1 MKFKIARV
9 DVPMNRSG
17 RCYTK
22 KLWENISK
30 KNETYN
36 IYIEPRGEEEEVSLT
51 DICGI
56 VDKIW
61 ITAHGWVMA
70 DAKMFENH
78 YKWSLI
84 AEMVANNVIKK
95 SQIKLFPS
103 GTGFLDENQTVTD
116 YTLEAFDLEIEDKK
130 SK

>member
-1 MKFKIARV
+1 MKFKIAKV

-17 RCYTK
+17 RVYPR
-22 KLWENISK
+22 KLWEDISK

-36 IYIEPRGEEEEVSLT
+36 IYIWSKGKEEVNLT

-61 ITAHGWVMA
+61 ITTHGWVMA
-70 DAKMFENH
+70 DAKMFESH

-84 AEMVANNVIKK
+84 AEMVANNIIKK

-103 GTGFLDENQTVTD
+103 GTGFLDENQTVSD
-116 YTLEAFDLEIEDKK
+116 YTLEAFNLEVEDKK